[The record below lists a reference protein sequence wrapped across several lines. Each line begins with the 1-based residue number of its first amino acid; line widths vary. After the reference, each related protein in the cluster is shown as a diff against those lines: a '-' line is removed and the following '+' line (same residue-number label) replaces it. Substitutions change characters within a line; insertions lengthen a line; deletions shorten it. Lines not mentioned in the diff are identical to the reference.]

1 MEEQQLTIDVSSI
14 QVQPGNVTFDG
25 YENLKDEAL
34 YLAKQIEVLKVD
46 EENIKT
52 SKKMLAT
59 INSRV
64 KELEDKRISIKK
76 QMLEPYNEFEKQVK
90 EIVKI
95 VKEADETVRGQV
107 RQLEEEE
114 RQSKREQIEILWDKR
129 IGQYQFK
136 DFFRFED
143 FLQAKHLNKST
154 SLNTVEKELVDW
166 LEQRD
171 QEIKH
176 LQTLDNKDEILA
188 EYKQSMNLVDS
199 INTVQNRHKEKEQV
213 SQQMDKGSKSKSY
226 MIVFSN
232 EAEYEFAK
240 MLLNEKEL
248 NFETK
253 VDE

>member
-1 MEEQQLTIDVSSI
+1 MDEHQLTLDVSSI
-14 QVQPGNVTFDG
+14 KVQPGTVTFPG
-25 YENLKDEAL
+25 YENLKEEAL

-46 EENIKT
+46 EENVKT

-76 QMLEPYNEFEKQVK
+76 QIMEPYDEFEKQVK

-114 RQSKREQIEILWDKR
+114 RQNKREQLEILWDKR
-129 IGQYQFK
+129 IGQYQFNE
-136 DFFRFED
+136 FFEFEH
-143 FLQAKHLNKST
+143 FLKPQHLNKST
-154 SLNTVEKELVDW
+154 SLNTVEKEMVEW

-171 QEIKH
+171 QDIKY
-176 LQTLDNKDEILA
+176 LKTLDYKDEILA
-188 EYKQSMNLVDS
+188 EYRQSKNLSEAV
-199 INTVQNRHKEKEQV
+199 NTVQDRHREHDEVK
-213 SQQMDKGSKSKSY
+213 QQMDTGSKKKSY
-226 MIVFSN
+226 MIIFNN

-253 VDE
+253 VVE